1 MKIRLSQSTLQARL
15 KWCGLS
21 AVVVF
26 VVLQLADAV
35 LKAKTGAGVTDLLL
49 AGSGPSARFII
60 DRWQSPTDAIWVG
73 FGLGFGFLFIL
84 LYGLAL
90 HSGTILARER
100 FAPAPGA
107 LRRLLDA
114 LSIAPIVAVLCDL
127 AENTLCLTMLS
138 NGPSEILATL
148 TFQAAV
154 IKGAAFIAGLL
165 PTLAAAGALLIRRK
179 PQG

>member
-21 AVVVF
+21 AIVAL
-26 VVLQLADAV
+26 VVLQLADAL
-35 LKAKTGAGVTDLLL
+35 LKAKTGAGLVDLQL

-60 DRWQSPTDAIWVG
+60 DRWQSPMDAIWVG
-73 FGLGFGFLFIL
+73 FGLGFNFLFIL

-100 FAPAPGA
+100 FAPAPGS

-127 AENTLCLTMLS
+127 AENGLS
-138 NGPSEILATL
+138 LAMVSGGPNEILATL
-148 TFQAAV
+148 TFQATV

-165 PTLAAAGALLIRRK
+165 PTLAVAGALLIRRR